1 MYTIIIEKNVQK
13 FLEKHR
19 GEKLIE
25 TLKEKLLILSKNP
38 YKNDL
43 DIKALVWTTNTYRL
57 RIWKY
62 RFLYT
67 VKEKII
73 TIMVFGADSRGWVY
87 K

>member
-43 DIKALVWTTNTYRL
+43 DIKALV
-57 RIWKY
+57 
-62 RFLYT
+62 
-67 VKEKII
+67 
-73 TIMVFGADSRGWVY
+73 
-87 K
+87 